1 VKENA
6 MKRKVLFKAFLMI
19 LIVTVAGCS
28 RMESARH
35 EILMKGQILE
45 VTDNSA
51 YLCIGSKDGAEV
63 GDQFAVYK
71 FTRVVNLD
79 SKHATHPQYERE
91 QVGKIKITEIVDE
104 HMAKANILA
113 GEVKPNY
120 FVELE
125 G

>member
-1 VKENA
+1 
-6 MKRKVLFKAFLMI
+6 MRRKILFNAFLAI
-19 LIVTVAGCS
+19 LIVTMAGCS
-28 RMESARH
+28 RLESERH
-35 EILMKGQILE
+35 KILMKGQILE

-71 FTRVVNLD
+71 FTRVENPD
-79 SKHATHPQYERE
+79 SKYAGQPYYKRDE
-91 QVGKIKITEIVDE
+91 VGKIKITEIVHE
-104 HMAKANILA
+104 HMAKANIVS